1 MLKTLLEEFLRSLAL
16 TVITNK
22 RKMVNYILFSDG
34 EKLLRFLD
42 IL

>member
-1 MLKTLLEEFLRSLAL
+1 MSENVT
-16 TVITNK
+16 TNK
-22 RKMVNYILFSDG
+22 RKMVNYILFSEG